1 MFEATF
7 QIIFTLKT
15 KICFNQFVCTHQI
28 YKSNRHWFYNSPYR
42 LQAGFDKICY
52 LFQQFAVQVVS
63 TIWSKSE
70 NIKLQQVWFSQT
82 WCNLMRST
90 DLLQIAR
97 TDLSRLVIR
106 KLDASCFNNLQQVS
120 KYQVAA
126 SLIFATCISIDAF
139 DRLAASCSIRLV
151 KTCYPQACCKLL
163 QQLAP
168 SLQISSCSKADFHRL
183 DATWWS
189 QQTCCN
195 LLTTCSK
202 PVKSATC
209 SKSVAFLAVYTCYC
223 MIWAPFTRPNF
234 LWQIS
239 YVKCFLIM

>member
-1 MFEATF
+1 MFASIKSIN
-7 QIIFTLKT
+7 QIGTDFT
-15 KICFNQFVCTHQI
+15 I
-28 YKSNRHWFYNSPYR
+28 NSPYR
-42 LQAGFDKICY
+42 LALTRFVIWQDLFYDK
-52 LFQQFAVQVVS
+52 QVVS
-63 TIWSKSE
+63 AICSKSE

-97 TDLSRLVIR
+97 TDLSRLVIH

-139 DRLAASCSIRLV
+139 NRLAASCSIRLV

-163 QQLAP
+163 QQLAA

-183 DATWWS
+183 AATWWS

-209 SKSVAFLAVYTCYC
+209 SKSVAFLAVY
-223 MIWAPFTRPNF
+223 
-234 LWQIS
+234 L
-239 YVKCFLIM
+239 KCVHIVYIYSITLQKRSIFSKNCE